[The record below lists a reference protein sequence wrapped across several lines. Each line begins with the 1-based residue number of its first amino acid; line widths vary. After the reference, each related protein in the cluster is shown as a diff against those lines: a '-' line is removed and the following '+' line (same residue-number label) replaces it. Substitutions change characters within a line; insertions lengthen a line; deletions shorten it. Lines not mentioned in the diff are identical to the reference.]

1 MVGGKQVDADL
12 RVTRVTCSSILASW
26 LSLHNHQLVMPPK
39 NKAKAA
45 GVSASSFLDL
55 KAELS
60 KHEEEF
66 AKNKDAG
73 KSTAIAIGGTGS
85 KVRTHVFVLC

>member
-1 MVGGKQVDADL
+1 MG
-12 RVTRVTCSSILASW
+12 
-26 LSLHNHQLVMPPK
+26 SL

-60 KHEEEF
+60 KHESDL
-66 AKNKDAG
+66 AKKKASG
-73 KSTAIAIGGTGS
+73 RTYEVGGVQRTD
-85 KVRTHVFVLC
+85 KV